1 MTDVKYSKD
10 HEWLTRDGEIATI
23 GITSFAQQQLGDV
36 VFVELPVVGKTV
48 AKGDEIAVVES
59 VKAAAEVYTP
69 VSGEVFEVNA
79 SLDSAPETVNS
90 DPQGGAWFF
99 KIRLSDTAE
108 LNSLMDSAAYDAFAA
123 EEG

>member
-10 HEWLTRDGEIATI
+10 HEWLTIDGEIATI

-48 AKGDEIAVVES
+48 AKGDEVAVVES

-69 VSGEVFEVNA
+69 VSGEVFEVN
-79 SLDSAPETVNS
+79 STLDNAPETVNS

-99 KIRLSDTAE
+99 KIRLSDTTE
-108 LNSLMDSAAYDAFAA
+108 LDGLMDSAAYDEFAM

>member
-10 HEWLTRDGEIATI
+10 HEWLTVDGEIATI

-48 AKGDEIAVVES
+48 AKGDEVAVVES

-69 VSGEVFEVNA
+69 VSGEVFEVN
-79 SLDSAPETVNS
+79 STLDNAPETVNS

-99 KIRLSDTAE
+99 KIRLSDTTE
-108 LNSLMDSAAYDAFAA
+108 LDSLMDSAAYDEFAM

>member
-10 HEWLTRDGEIATI
+10 HEWLTIDGEIATI

-48 AKGDEIAVVES
+48 AKGDEVAVVES

-69 VSGEVFEVNA
+69 VSGEVFEVNTA
-79 SLDSAPETVNS
+79 LDSAPETVNS

-108 LNSLMDSAAYDAFAA
+108 LDSLMDSAAYDAFAA

>member
-48 AKGDEIAVVES
+48 AKVDEVAVVES
-59 VKAAAEVYTP
+59 VKAAA
-69 VSGEVFEVNA
+69 
-79 SLDSAPETVNS
+79 
-90 DPQGGAWFF
+90 
-99 KIRLSDTAE
+99 
-108 LNSLMDSAAYDAFAA
+108 
-123 EEG
+123 

>member
-10 HEWLTRDGEIATI
+10 HEWLTIDEEIATI

-48 AKGDEIAVVES
+48 AKGDEVAVVES

>member
-10 HEWLTRDGEIATI
+10 HEWLTVDGEIATI

-48 AKGDEIAVVES
+48 AKGDEVAVVES

-69 VSGEVFEVNA
+69 VSGEVFEVN
-79 SLDSAPETVNS
+79 STLDNAPETVNS

-99 KIRLSDTAE
+99 KIRLSDTTE
-108 LNSLMDSAAYDAFAA
+108 LDSLMDSTAYDEFAM

>member
-48 AKGDEIAVVES
+48 AKGDEVAVVES

-123 EEG
+123 EES

>member
-10 HEWLTRDGEIATI
+10 HEWLTIDGEIATI

-48 AKGDEIAVVES
+48 AKGDEVAVVES

-123 EEG
+123 EES

>member
-10 HEWLTRDGEIATI
+10 HEWLTVDGEIATI

-48 AKGDEIAVVES
+48 AKGDEVAVVES

-69 VSGEVFEVNA
+69 VSGEVFEVN
-79 SLDSAPETVNS
+79 STLDNAPETVNS

-99 KIRLSDTAE
+99 KIRLSDTTE
-108 LNSLMDSAAYDAFAA
+108 LDGLMDSAAYDEFAM

>member
-10 HEWLTRDGEIATI
+10 HEWLTIDGEIATI

-48 AKGDEIAVVES
+48 AKGDEVAVVES

-79 SLDSAPETVNS
+79 ALDSAPETVNS
-90 DPQGGAWFF
+90 DPHGGAWFF
-99 KIRLSDTAE
+99 KIRLSDTTE
-108 LNSLMDSAAYDAFAA
+108 LDGLMDSAAYDAFAA

>member
-10 HEWLTRDGEIATI
+10 HEWLTIDGEIATI

-48 AKGDEIAVVES
+48 AKGDEVAVVES

-69 VSGEVFEVNA
+69 VSGEVFEVN
-79 SLDSAPETVNS
+79 STLDNAPETVNS

-99 KIRLSDTAE
+99 KIRLSDTTE
-108 LNSLMDSAAYDAFAA
+108 LDSLMDSAAYDEFAM

>member
-1 MTDVKYSKD
+1 MTDIRYSKD
-10 HEWLTRDGEIATI
+10 HEWLTIDGEIATI

-48 AKGDEIAVVES
+48 AKGDEVAVVES

-79 SLDSAPETVNS
+79 ALDSAPETVNS
-90 DPQGGAWFF
+90 DPQGDAWFF

-108 LNSLMDSAAYDAFAA
+108 LDNLMDSAAYDAFAS

>member
-10 HEWLTRDGEIATI
+10 HEWLTLDGEIATI

-48 AKGDEIAVVES
+48 SKGDEVAVVES

-79 SLDSAPETVNS
+79 TLDSAPETVNS

-108 LNSLMDSAAYDAFAA
+108 LDNLMDGAAYDAFAA

>member
-123 EEG
+123 EES

>member
-10 HEWLTRDGEIATI
+10 HEWLTIDGEIATI

-48 AKGDEIAVVES
+48 AKGDEVAVVES

-69 VSGEVFEVNA
+69 VSGEVFEVN
-79 SLDSAPETVNS
+79 STLDNAPETVNS

-99 KIRLSDTAE
+99 KIRLSDTTE
-108 LNSLMDSAAYDAFAA
+108 LDSLMDSTAYDEFAM

>member
-10 HEWLTRDGEIATI
+10 HEWLTLDGEIATI

-36 VFVELPVVGKTV
+36 VFVELPVVGKKV
-48 AKGDEIAVVES
+48 SKGDEVAVVES

-79 SLDSAPETVNS
+79 TLDSAPETVNS

-108 LNSLMDSAAYDAFAA
+108 LDNLMDGAAYDAFAA